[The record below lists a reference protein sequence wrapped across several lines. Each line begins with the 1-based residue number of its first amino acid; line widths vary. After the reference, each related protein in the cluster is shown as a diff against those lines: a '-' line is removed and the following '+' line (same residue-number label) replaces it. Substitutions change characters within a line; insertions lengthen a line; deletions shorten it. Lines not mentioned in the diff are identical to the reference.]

1 MEYTPRYAQ
10 PFTLNQAIQLDIPV
24 ITEEIARLQ
33 NSLQHLRET
42 QELLAQ
48 YIAENPDDKDAE
60 MEKAFKENETVIGSQ
75 EERVGMLR
83 MALSEKGVNPGSH
96 YALSPS
102 NGIPTERDTV
112 QRSTDSPVGRDQMN
126 EIVAES
132 DDDGGIHL

>member
-1 MEYTPRYAQ
+1 MEYSPRYAQ

-42 QELLAQ
+42 QELLGQ
-48 YIAENPDDKDAE
+48 YITENPDEQDAE
-60 MEKAFKENETVIGSQ
+60 IEKAFKENEIVIGSQ

-96 YALSPS
+96 YAVSPP
-102 NGIPTERDTV
+102 NGVPAERDTV
-112 QRSTDSPVGRDQMN
+112 QRSTGGPVTGDQTN
-126 EIVAES
+126 VVAES
-132 DDDGGIHL
+132 GDDGGVHL

>member
-42 QELLAQ
+42 QGLLEH
-48 YIAENPDDKDAE
+48 YIRENPDDQDPE
-60 MEKAFKENETVIGSQ
+60 IEKAFKENETVIGSQ
-75 EERVGMLR
+75 EERIGILR
-83 MALSEKGVNPGSH
+83 MALSEKGVIAGSH
-96 YALSPS
+96 YTVSPS
-102 NGIPTERDTV
+102 NSIPAERDAV
-112 QRSTDSPVGRDQMN
+112 QRSTNPVAGDQMN
-126 EIVAES
+126 GVVAEN

>member
-10 PFTLNQAIQLDIPV
+10 PFTLSQAIQLDIPV

-42 QELLAQ
+42 QELLGQ
-48 YIAENPDDKDAE
+48 YIAENPDEQDAE
-60 MEKAFKENETVIGSQ
+60 IEKAFKENEAVIGSQ

-96 YALSPS
+96 YAVSPS
-102 NGIPTERDTV
+102 NGIPAERDTV
-112 QRSTDSPVGRDQMN
+112 QRSTGPVAGDQTN
-126 EIVAES
+126 EVVAES
-132 DDDGGIHL
+132 DDDDGVHL

>member
-24 ITEEIARLQ
+24 IIEEIARLQ

-42 QELLAQ
+42 QELLGQ
-48 YIAENPDDKDAE
+48 YIAENPEEQDAE
-60 MEKAFKENETVIGSQ
+60 IEKAFKENETVIGSQ

-96 YALSPS
+96 YAVSPS
-102 NGIPTERDTV
+102 NGILAERDIV
-112 QRSTDSPVGRDQMN
+112 QRSTGPVTGNQTN
-126 EIVAES
+126 EVAAES
-132 DDDGGIHL
+132 DDDGGVHL